1 MKSSAPVSLGKINYK
16 SLNFEWVGWFAILIG
31 FCITTYYSVI
41 MGWSFDYLFYSMK
54 ISWGTDPTG
63 FFYNNVLGLT
73 DSVFKIGSIQW
84 HIVTGLVFSWIWILA
99 SIWEGAKTVGKVVYV
114 TVTLPWLLLIIFVIR
129 GVNLPGAMEG
139 IKYYLLPNW
148 KMLLSFELWHAAI
161 SQIFFSLT
169 VGFGVMIAY
178 ASFLSEKAEI
188 VRDAFIIGLA
198 DAATAFVA
206 GFAVFSALGY
216 HAVTTGSSVHA
227 VMKSGPELAFCT
239 YPTIIGKLPF
249 PQLFG
254 ILFFI
259 MLLTLAIDSAFS
271 LVESVSASIT
281 DKFGWSR
288 KRSNM
293 TVGIIGLILG
303 LIYTTGSGLYW
314 LDIVDYFM
322 NNFGLF
328 LVGLLECIIITLFF
342 KTEKMREYINSL
354 RGTRIGKWWSYS
366 IIFIVPLVTTI
377 LILSTFIERL
387 RVSYGGYP
395 RQAES
400 VGWGL
405 LVVFLLLSILITKM
419 KGKKNE

>member
-1 MKSSAPVSLGKINYK
+1 
-16 SLNFEWVGWFAILIG
+16 
-31 FCITTYYSVI
+31 
-41 MGWSFDYLFYSMK
+41 
-54 ISWGTDPTG
+54 
-63 FFYNNVLGLT
+63 
-73 DSVFKIGSIQW
+73 
-84 HIVTGLVFSWIWILA
+84 
-99 SIWEGAKTVGKVVYV
+99 VGKVVYV

-129 GVNLPGAMEG
+129 GVTLPGAMEG